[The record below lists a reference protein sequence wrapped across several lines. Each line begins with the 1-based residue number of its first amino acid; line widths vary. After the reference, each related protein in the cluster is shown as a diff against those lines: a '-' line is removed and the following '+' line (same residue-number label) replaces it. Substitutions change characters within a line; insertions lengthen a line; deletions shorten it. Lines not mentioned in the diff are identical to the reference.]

1 MNTNYGSDV
10 DNDVDDADDVAIGTA
25 NDTDA
30 EDSNAAGAGQEGAA
44 TDGAEGAGKP
54 PAATDDDDP
63 DDKNFRLR
71 LSKALAQ
78 RDSERAAIAE
88 RDRVIAELQAKLES
102 AAPKG
107 PSALDTLRQE
117 AETLYEQVEEARADA
132 NVKEAARLQRQL
144 DTLNRQ
150 IITAEAASAATTEI
164 SVRSTASRYNQMAD
178 FIESNY
184 DVLNPASDEYDDA
197 KAATLNEL
205 VEAYEAKGLTA
216 TQALAKAATLV
227 LGVDPFAAP
236 AAARAKAPAAPTPT
250 NRAPNIDKAIAAASR
265 QPSRVQPASTTTPDV
280 PNVNDLTD
288 EEFAALPEKV
298 RAKMRGDA

>member
-30 EDSNAAGAGQEGAA
+30 EDSNAAGAGQKGAA

-184 DVLNPASDEYDDA
+184 DVLNPASDEYDET

-205 VEAYEAKGLTA
+205 VEAYEAKGHTA

-236 AAARAKAPAAPTPT
+236 AAARTKAPAATTPAS
-250 NRAPNIDKAIAAASR
+250 RAPNIDKAIAAARR

>member
-10 DNDVDDADDVAIGTA
+10 DNGVDAIDTADGT
-25 NDTDA
+25 DTGA
-30 EDSNAAGAGQEGAA
+30 EDPNTAGAGQEGAA
-44 TDGAEGAGKP
+44 AEGAEGAGKP
-54 PAATDDDDP
+54 PTDDDDP

-88 RDRVIAELQAKLES
+88 RDRVIAELQAQLES
-102 AAPKG
+102 ATPKG
-107 PSALDTLRQE
+107 PNTLDTLRQE

-144 DTLNRQ
+144 DALNRQ

-164 SVRSTASRYNQMAD
+164 SARSTASRYNQMAD

-184 DVLNPASDEYDDA
+184 DVLNPASDEYDET

-205 VEAYEAKGLTA
+205 VEAYEAKGHTA

-236 AAARAKAPAAPTPT
+236 AAARTKAPAATTPAS
-250 NRAPNIDKAIAAASR
+250 RAPNIDKAIAAARR